1 MGPIRFIFPAFV
13 LAMWVICGVGMAGG
27 QWTLINWAMLGVAH
41 LACAIIFSNFV
52 YVFSYGYGLSMLLV
66 NLLVMAWRPVPAVL
80 LIGGLGL
87 AYGVRLVWFVHV
99 RYKSHGYSSTRTRGE
114 VADAGV
120 PLPLRLFMWISCGWL
135 MTFLAMPAW
144 LAAGPSGDITV
155 GILCGAG
162 LMLAGLV
169 LESVADQQKQAA
181 KAVNPAA
188 FVSSG
193 LYRRMR
199 HPNYLGEIIFQLG
212 LVLVAAASATSA
224 WALAAGTAGP
234 AYIVILMYFAAR
246 GQDAEQ
252 RRRYGE
258 DPAFRAHQ
266 QQSGS
271 LLPGV

>member
-13 LAMWVICGVGMAGG
+13 FAMWVICGLGLAGG
-27 QWTLINWAMLGVAH
+27 QWTGINWAMLGVAH

-87 AYGVRLVWFVHV
+87 AYGVRLVWFVYV
-99 RYKSHGYSSTRTRGE
+99 RYNSPGYSSTRARGE

-135 MTFLAMPAW
+135 MAFLAIPAW
-144 LAAGPSGDITV
+144 LAAGPSGDITAGV
-155 GILCGAG
+155 LSGAG
-162 LMLAGLV
+162 LMLAGLA
-169 LESVADQQKQAA
+169 LESVADQQKQTA

-188 FVSSG
+188 FVASG
-193 LYRRMR
+193 LYRRLR

-212 LVLVAAASATSA
+212 LMVVAAASATGP
-224 WALAAGTAGP
+224 WALAAGTVGP

-246 GQDAEQ
+246 DQDAQQ
-252 RRRYGE
+252 RRRYGD
-258 DPAFRAHQ
+258 DPAFAAHQ
-266 QQSGS
+266 RQSSS
-271 LLPGV
+271 LLPGL